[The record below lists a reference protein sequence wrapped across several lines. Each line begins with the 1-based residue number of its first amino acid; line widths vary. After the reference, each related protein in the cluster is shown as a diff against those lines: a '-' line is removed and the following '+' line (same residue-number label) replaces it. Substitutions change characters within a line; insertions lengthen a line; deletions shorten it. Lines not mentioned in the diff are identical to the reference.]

1 MDQIVGEREA
11 EKTTIGEIKR
21 EYDITVQRQA
31 SDNCIAFSVQDDRAS
46 AMLKLVLRV
55 AAMRRNPPVTSAGCL
70 PCMADIERVETGLIS
85 AISAKEGER
94 GGNLTKKLISGA
106 LEYQNRMRFP
116 VCLVEGIRGHFDQG
130 YCQGFRQNLQESLP
144 KSDNVLS
151 GEDFFRNFGFQYIY
165 DRPHYALNTE
175 TISLEMLERAARG
188 TTVMLDVPNVTLQA
202 VAQKDMLS
210 LAHFVNA
217 RLCRQY
223 GFFVIRS
230 AAYYEEVQ
238 KKLLDSGG
246 NLFQIM
252 ENGMRKGYFICT
264 DTAAGSIGEVVFDQT
279 FDRECYLLTEKG
291 KAPAVMARIVNM
303 PEMLRHVAGNG
314 NITIAI
320 RLSDPVIAENDGL
333 FLWYIGEEGSRM
345 ERVED
350 PGAEKA
356 NDSSMRPE
364 VTTTI
369 GAFTAFLFSY
379 MKLKQNAKFDSIYL
393 AGPAFVNEI

>member
-1 MDQIVGEREA
+1 MDQTVGEREA

-31 SDNCIAFSVQDDRAS
+31 SDNCIAFSVQDDRTS
-46 AMLKLVLRV
+46 AMLRLVPRV
-55 AAMRRNPPVTSAGCL
+55 AAMRRNPPVTSTGCL

-85 AISAKEGER
+85 AISAKEGDR

-116 VCLVEGIRGHFDQG
+116 VCLAEDIRG
-130 YCQGFRQNLQESLP
+130 Y
-144 KSDNVLS
+144 
-151 GEDFFRNFGFQYIY
+151 GFQYIY

-188 TTVMLDVPNVTLQA
+188 TTVMLDIPNVTLQA

-238 KKLLDSGG
+238 KRLLDSGG

-356 NDSSMRPE
+356 DDSSMRPE

-393 AGPAFVNEI
+393 AGPAFINEI